1 MYLFVANFFNID
13 GSECS
18 LTSGNFLEDGRYT
31 LKIQVKPWQDKD
43 DPMIPIE
50 IGASIAMSG
59 VMFVASTGYFFYQ
72 WMQNEIT
79 GTDIARKTLIESVS
93 TGGSIGMEVL
103 VIGGAKAAGVELTAT
118 PIGWVVLGLSGIGG
132 YVGTKK
138 ALKYFL
144 KKWGIPFFLSYSRM
158 RIKTKLTRLLGRFPE
173 NSRMPSYTNN

>member
-1 MYLFVANFFNID
+1 M
-13 GSECS
+13 
-18 LTSGNFLEDGRYT
+18 
-31 LKIQVKPWQDKD
+31 KPWQDKD

-79 GTDIARKTLIESVS
+79 GTDFARKTLIESVS
-93 TGGSIGMEVL
+93 TGGTIGMEVL
-103 VIGGAKAAGVELTAT
+103 VIGGAKAAGVAGVELTAT